1 MKKFDFIDA
10 LRGVAVFDVI
20 MSHAQR
26 DVELWGYMGSK
37 ATLSPWLHCI
47 TAQGARGVQLF
58 FVLSALTLC
67 NSQSQR
73 RTGENTWIDFFSRRF
88 FRIAPM
94 FYAALFFYTIWPS
107 IRGHMAIFG
116 SRDLDRNL
124 Y

>member
-1 MKKFDFIDA
+1 MIEPP
-10 LRGVAVFDVI
+10 
-20 MSHAQR
+20 S
-26 DVELWGYMGSK
+26 
-37 ATLSPWLHCI
+37 
-47 TAQGARGVQLF
+47 GARIWLACRVFEIG
-58 FVLSALTLC
+58 SP
-67 NSQSQR
+67 
-73 RTGENTWIDFFSRRF
+73 GENTWIDVISRRF